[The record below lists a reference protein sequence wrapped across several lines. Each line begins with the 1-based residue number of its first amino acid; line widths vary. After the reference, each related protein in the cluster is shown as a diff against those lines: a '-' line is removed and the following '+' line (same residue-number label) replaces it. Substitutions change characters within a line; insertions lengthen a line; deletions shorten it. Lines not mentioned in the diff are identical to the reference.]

1 MTNTTPH
8 KIYQNS
14 FLGEEYHLFE
24 HSSGLPIYIFPKKM
38 TSTYA
43 IFGTNYGS
51 IHNRFSIGSTAEPI
65 TVPDGIAHFL
75 EHKLFTAED
84 GSDAFERFSEYG
96 ADANAYTSFNKTC
109 YLFSC
114 TDRFE
119 DSLRELLNFV
129 THPYFTKETVEKEQ
143 GIIGQEIRM
152 YEDDPSWC
160 VFLGLLKALYW
171 ENPIRIDIAGTV
183 ETISEITPELLY
195 RTYKTFYNLSN
206 MVLSIAGNFD
216 SKEVLKLCDKLLP
229 TCEDI
234 EIENIIPNEPDDIF
248 LKKTEKKLEVAMPLF
263 EIGFK
268 EKPDETDSLKGQIM
282 NEMLLEM
289 IFGESTEFYQRL
301 YNEGTINST
310 FGTDVM
316 AGDGYLINMIGGE
329 APDVQKVYDE
339 ICYEIDRVRKEG
351 LSKELFDGVKKSFY
365 GARVSKMSVVEQVAT
380 GMLSSYFAGY
390 DAFDSLECVKN
401 IEFEDLEKRFKT
413 QLFEERS
420 SISIVSPM

>member
-1 MTNTTPH
+1 MSKTVKTTISS
-8 KIYQNS
+8 KA
-14 FLGEEYHLFE
+14 LGESYLKIKHR
-24 HSSGLPIYIFPKKM
+24 SGLTILLHEMPQYN
-38 TSTYA
+38 SVYA
-43 IFGTNYGS
+43 LFGTKFGS
-51 IHNRFSIGSTAEPI
+51 VNRSFRIKGESDIC

-75 EHKLFTAED
+75 EHKLFE
-84 GSDAFERFSEYG
+84 GEVEDAFVSYSRTG
-96 ADANAYTSFNKTC
+96 ANANAYTSFDRTC
-109 YLFSC
+109 YLFSA
-114 TDRFE
+114 TE
-119 DSLRELLNFV
+119 KIYESLEILLNFV

-183 ETISEITPELLY
+183 ESIAEITPELLY
-195 RTYKTFYNLSN
+195 RTYNTFYNLSN
-206 MVLSIAGNFD
+206 MALSIAGNFN

-229 TCEDI
+229 NCEDI
-234 EIENIIPNEPDDIF
+234 VIENVIPNEPEDIF

-268 EKPDETDSLKGQIM
+268 EKPDQSDCLKGQIM

-301 YNEGTINST
+301 YNEGIINST
-310 FGTDVM
+310 FTTEVM
-316 AGDGYLINMIGGE
+316 AGEGYLINILGGE
-329 APDVQKVYDE
+329 APNVQRVYDE
-339 ICYEIDRVRKEG
+339 ICDEIERIRKEG
-351 LSKELFDGVKKSFY
+351 LSRELFDGVKKSFY
-365 GARVSKMSVVEQVAT
+365 GARVSKMSVVERVAT
-380 GMLSSYFAGY
+380 DMLSSYFDGY
-390 DAFDSLECVKN
+390 DAFDSIECVKS

-413 QLFEERS
+413 QLNQERS